1 MSTLEWRSV
10 GFYEL
15 SLDELYEVMAL
26 RQEIFVVEQTSIYID
41 ADGHDQKS
49 HHLLGR
55 DAEGNLVAYLRLLP
69 PGEKYREPSIGRV
82 VVARSARGKGVGV
95 ELMQRGV
102 AFMARE
108 YSGLGIRISAQEY
121 LRGFYG
127 GFGFVAVGE
136 GYLEDGIPHV
146 EMVTGG
152 VWGGLQG

>member
-1 MSTLEWRSV
+1 MSTLEWRCIP
-10 GFYEL
+10 FYEL

-55 DAEGNLVAYLRLLP
+55 DAEGNLIAYLRLLP

-82 VVARSARGKGVGV
+82 VVAAAVRGQGVGV
-95 ELMQRGV
+95 ELMERGV
-102 AFMARE
+102 AFMEKE
-108 YSGLGIRISAQEY
+108 YAGLGIRISAQEY

-136 GYLEDGIPHV
+136 EYLEDGIPHV
-146 EMVTGG
+146 EMVRC
-152 VWGGLQG
+152 